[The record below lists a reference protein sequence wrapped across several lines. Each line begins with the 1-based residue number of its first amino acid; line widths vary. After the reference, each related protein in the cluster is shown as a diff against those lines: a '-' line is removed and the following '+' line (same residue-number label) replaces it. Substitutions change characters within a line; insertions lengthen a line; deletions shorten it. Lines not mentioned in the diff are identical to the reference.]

1 MYFQCRDSWHS
12 QFREQDLKTPLP
24 HKLHIAFA
32 DKVIALVEGAANS
45 LTRRAVWSD
54 PADWAAYS

>member
-45 LTRRAVWSD
+45 LTRRAVWS
-54 PADWAAYS
+54 